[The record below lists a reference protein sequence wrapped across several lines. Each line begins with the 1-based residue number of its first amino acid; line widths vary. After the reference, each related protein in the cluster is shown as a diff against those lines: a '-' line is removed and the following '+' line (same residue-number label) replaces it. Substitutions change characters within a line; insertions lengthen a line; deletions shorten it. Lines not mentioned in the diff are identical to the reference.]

1 MARVVKGVNIDSLDD
16 EFKLMELLDSIE
28 DFEERKVVRSRLQ
41 EVKAVNKAKR
51 EALVRNREQEREN
64 AIRQRQQE
72 AAEQKQ
78 RTLAMY
84 DKMAKTGKLD
94 TTDQLV
100 HLVLLM
106 NIGHRVESQDDDQS
120 GKTDLVE
127 DAIKQRQREA
137 DLRKKRILAAY
148 DAAAKSAPAGVVKT
162 VDFDSFKKA
171 DVSTFEVPKPT
182 GAATGSSTFCA
193 AGGVPKIVKAVPVT
207 PPSTASGGP
216 AWRQMSL
223 TGDEEPE
230 MDAMQRGIL
239 QRQREAEERKRR
251 ILAAYQ
257 IAARSGAGPKTVC
270 LEEYNNLQVPEDVT
284 FENPYSCTT
293 GFKGGI
299 AAVNTP
305 QKQRAGARFSVPVRG
320 GPTRS
325 ASDIKEMLLNW
336 CKSKTKGYE
345 HVDIQN
351 FSTSWNDGMAFCA
364 LIHHFYPEAFDY
376 EELDPKNRRHNFD
389 LAFRTAEEQ
398 AGISPL
404 LDTEDMVL
412 MKKPDWKC
420 VFTYVQSLYRN
431 LVNKD

>member
-1 MARVVKGVNIDSLDD
+1 MARVVKGINIDSLDD
-16 EFKLMELLDSIE
+16 EFKLMEILDSTE

-94 TTDQLV
+94 TTLYRE
-100 HLVLLM
+100 
-106 NIGHRVESQDDDQS
+106 GVESQEDDES
-120 GKTDLVE
+120 GKVDLVE

-148 DAAAKSAPAGVVKT
+148 DAAAKSGPAGVVKT

-193 AGGVPKIVKAVPVT
+193 AGGVPKIVKDAPKN
-207 PPSTASGGP
+207 AF
-216 AWRQMSL
+216 AKFQQ
-223 TGDEEPE
+223 
-230 MDAMQRGIL
+230 MDA
-239 QRQREAEERKRR
+239 ATKP
-251 ILAAYQ
+251 
-257 IAARSGAGPKTVC
+257 ARPA
-270 LEEYNNLQVPEDVT
+270 
-284 FENPYSCTT
+284 
-293 GFKGGI
+293 
-299 AAVNTP
+299 
-305 QKQRAGARFSVPVRG
+305 FSVPVRG
-320 GPTRS
+320 ATTARS

-345 HVDIQN
+345 HVDITN

-364 LIHHFYPEAFDY
+364 LIHHFYPDAFDY
-376 EELDPKNRRHNFD
+376 DQLEPKNRRHNFD

>member
-94 TTDQLV
+94 TTLYKE
-100 HLVLLM
+100 
-106 NIGHRVESQDDDQS
+106 GVESQDDDES

-148 DAAAKSAPAGVVKT
+148 DAAAKSGPAGVVKT

-207 PPSTASGGP
+207 PPTMAPGSGP

-299 AAVNTP
+299 AAVKTP
-305 QKQRAGARFSVPVRG
+305 QKQRAGAR
-320 GPTRS
+320 
-325 ASDIKEMLLNW
+325 
-336 CKSKTKGYE
+336 
-345 HVDIQN
+345 
-351 FSTSWNDGMAFCA
+351 
-364 LIHHFYPEAFDY
+364 
-376 EELDPKNRRHNFD
+376 
-389 LAFRTAEEQ
+389 
-398 AGISPL
+398 
-404 LDTEDMVL
+404 
-412 MKKPDWKC
+412 
-420 VFTYVQSLYRN
+420 
-431 LVNKD
+431 

>member
-1 MARVVKGVNIDSLDD
+1 MA
-16 EFKLMELLDSIE
+16 
-28 DFEERKVVRSRLQ
+28 
-41 EVKAVNKAKR
+41 
-51 EALVRNREQEREN
+51 
-64 AIRQRQQE
+64 
-72 AAEQKQ
+72 
-78 RTLAMY
+78 
-84 DKMAKTGKLD
+84 
-94 TTDQLV
+94 
-100 HLVLLM
+100 
-106 NIGHRVESQDDDQS
+106 
-120 GKTDLVE
+120 
-127 DAIKQRQREA
+127 
-137 DLRKKRILAAY
+137 
-148 DAAAKSAPAGVVKT
+148 P
-162 VDFDSFKKA
+162 
-171 DVSTFEVPKPT
+171 
-182 GAATGSSTFCA
+182 GS
-193 AGGVPKIVKAVPVT
+193 
-207 PPSTASGGP
+207 GP

-299 AAVNTP
+299 AAVKTP

-345 HVDIQN
+345 
-351 FSTSWNDGMAFCA
+351 
-364 LIHHFYPEAFDY
+364 
-376 EELDPKNRRHNFD
+376 
-389 LAFRTAEEQ
+389 Q

>member
-1 MARVVKGVNIDSLDD
+1 MARVVRGINIDSLDD
-16 EFKLMELLDSIE
+16 EFKLMEILDSTE

-94 TTDQLV
+94 TTLYKE
-100 HLVLLM
+100 
-106 NIGHRVESQDDDQS
+106 GVESTEDDES
-120 GKTDLVE
+120 GKVDLVE

-137 DLRKKRILAAY
+137 DLRKKRIMAAY
-148 DAAAKSAPAGVVKT
+148 DAAAKSGPAGVVKT

-171 DVSTFEVPKPT
+171 DVSSFEVPKPT

-207 PPSTASGGP
+207 PPTTAPGAP

-223 TGDEEPE
+223 TGEEEPE
-230 MDAMQRGIL
+230 LDAVERGIR

-257 IAARSGAGPKTVC
+257 VAARSGAGPKTVC

-299 AAVNTP
+299 ASVKTP
-305 QKQRAGARFSVPVRG
+305 QKQRAGAR
-320 GPTRS
+320 
-325 ASDIKEMLLNW
+325 
-336 CKSKTKGYE
+336 
-345 HVDIQN
+345 
-351 FSTSWNDGMAFCA
+351 
-364 LIHHFYPEAFDY
+364 
-376 EELDPKNRRHNFD
+376 
-389 LAFRTAEEQ
+389 
-398 AGISPL
+398 
-404 LDTEDMVL
+404 
-412 MKKPDWKC
+412 
-420 VFTYVQSLYRN
+420 
-431 LVNKD
+431 

>member
-16 EFKLMELLDSIE
+16 EFKLMELVS
-28 DFEERKVVRSRLQ
+28 
-41 EVKAVNKAKR
+41 
-51 EALVRNREQEREN
+51 
-64 AIRQRQQE
+64 
-72 AAEQKQ
+72 
-78 RTLAMY
+78 
-84 DKMAKTGKLD
+84 
-94 TTDQLV
+94 
-100 HLVLLM
+100 
-106 NIGHRVESQDDDQS
+106 VESQDDDES

-193 AGGVPKIVKAVPVT
+193 AGGVPKIVKVFPICPTKVRMVGRE
-207 PPSTASGGP
+207 S
-216 AWRQMSL
+216 MSL

-299 AAVNTP
+299 AAVKTP
-305 QKQRAGARFSVPVRG
+305 QKQRAGARKLKQQEMDFFSVPVRG
-320 GPTRS
+320 GPARS

-364 LIHHFYPEAFDY
+364 LIHHFYPDAFDY
-376 EELDPKNRRHNFD
+376 EQLEPKNRRHNFD

>member
-94 TTDQLV
+94 TTLYKE
-100 HLVLLM
+100 
-106 NIGHRVESQDDDQS
+106 GVESQEDDDS
-120 GKTDLVE
+120 GRTDLVE

-193 AGGVPKIVKAVPVT
+193 AGGVPKIVKDAPKNAFAKFQQMDQAT
-207 PPSTASGGP
+207 KPARPS
-216 AWRQMSL
+216 
-223 TGDEEPE
+223 
-230 MDAMQRGIL
+230 
-239 QRQREAEERKRR
+239 
-251 ILAAYQ
+251 
-257 IAARSGAGPKTVC
+257 
-270 LEEYNNLQVPEDVT
+270 
-284 FENPYSCTT
+284 
-293 GFKGGI
+293 
-299 AAVNTP
+299 
-305 QKQRAGARFSVPVRG
+305 FSVPVRG
-320 GPTRS
+320 GTTRS

-364 LIHHFYPEAFDY
+364 LIHHFYPDAFDY
-376 EELDPKNRRHNFD
+376 EQLEPKNRRHNFD

>member
-94 TTDQLV
+94 TTLYRE
-100 HLVLLM
+100 
-106 NIGHRVESQDDDQS
+106 GVESQDDDQS

-127 DAIKQRQREA
+127 DAIKQRQLEA

-148 DAAAKSAPAGVVKT
+148 DAAAKSGPAGVVKT

-207 PPSTASGGP
+207 PPPSTGSGP

-299 AAVNTP
+299 AAVKTP
-305 QKQRAGARFSVPVRG
+305 QKQRAGAR
-320 GPTRS
+320 
-325 ASDIKEMLLNW
+325 
-336 CKSKTKGYE
+336 
-345 HVDIQN
+345 
-351 FSTSWNDGMAFCA
+351 
-364 LIHHFYPEAFDY
+364 
-376 EELDPKNRRHNFD
+376 
-389 LAFRTAEEQ
+389 
-398 AGISPL
+398 
-404 LDTEDMVL
+404 
-412 MKKPDWKC
+412 
-420 VFTYVQSLYRN
+420 
-431 LVNKD
+431 

>member
-51 EALVRNREQEREN
+51 EALVRNREQER
-64 AIRQRQQE
+64 
-72 AAEQKQ
+72 
-78 RTLAMY
+78 
-84 DKMAKTGKLD
+84 
-94 TTDQLV
+94 
-100 HLVLLM
+100 
-106 NIGHRVESQDDDQS
+106 VESQDDDES

-207 PPSTASGGP
+207 PPSTGSGP

-239 QRQREAEERKRR
+239 QRQREAEERKKR

-299 AAVNTP
+299 AAVKTP
-305 QKQRAGARFSVPVRG
+305 QKQRAGAR
-320 GPTRS
+320 
-325 ASDIKEMLLNW
+325 
-336 CKSKTKGYE
+336 
-345 HVDIQN
+345 
-351 FSTSWNDGMAFCA
+351 
-364 LIHHFYPEAFDY
+364 
-376 EELDPKNRRHNFD
+376 
-389 LAFRTAEEQ
+389 
-398 AGISPL
+398 
-404 LDTEDMVL
+404 
-412 MKKPDWKC
+412 
-420 VFTYVQSLYRN
+420 
-431 LVNKD
+431 

>member
-1 MARVVKGVNIDSLDD
+1 MARVVRGINIDSLDD
-16 EFKLMELLDSIE
+16 EFKLMEILDSTE

-94 TTDQLV
+94 TTLYKE
-100 HLVLLM
+100 
-106 NIGHRVESQDDDQS
+106 GVESTEDDES
-120 GKTDLVE
+120 GKVDLVE

-137 DLRKKRILAAY
+137 DLRKKRIMAAY
-148 DAAAKSAPAGVVKT
+148 DAAAKSGPAGVVKT

-171 DVSTFEVPKPT
+171 DVSSFEVPKPT

-193 AGGVPKIVKAVPVT
+193 AGGVPKIVKDAPKNAFAKFQQMD
-207 PPSTASGGP
+207 SATAP
-216 AWRQMSL
+216 ARP
-223 TGDEEPE
+223 T
-230 MDAMQRGIL
+230 
-239 QRQREAEERKRR
+239 
-251 ILAAYQ
+251 
-257 IAARSGAGPKTVC
+257 
-270 LEEYNNLQVPEDVT
+270 
-284 FENPYSCTT
+284 
-293 GFKGGI
+293 
-299 AAVNTP
+299 
-305 QKQRAGARFSVPVRG
+305 FSVPVRG
-320 GPTRS
+320 AATTRS

-345 HVDIQN
+345 HVDITN

-364 LIHHFYPEAFDY
+364 LIHHFYPDAFDY
-376 EELDPKNRRHNFD
+376 DKLEPKNRRHNFD

>member
-1 MARVVKGVNIDSLDD
+1 MAQVIGGVNIATLDD
-16 EFKLMELLDSIE
+16 EFKLMEILDSTE
-28 DFEERKVVRSRLQ
+28 DFEQRKVVRARLQ
-41 EVKAVNKAKR
+41 EVKAVNRAKR
-51 EALVRNREQEREN
+51 EALVRNREEEREN

-72 AAEQKQ
+72 AAEHKQ

-94 TTDQLV
+94 TTLYKE
-100 HLVLLM
+100 
-106 NIGHRVESQDDDQS
+106 GVEEDDDDGQAN
-120 GKTDLVE
+120 KDDLVE

-148 DAAAKSAPAGVVKT
+148 DAAAKSGPAGMVKT

-182 GAATGSSTFCA
+182 GAATGGSTFAA
-193 AGGVPKIVKAVPVT
+193 AGGVPKIVKDAPKN
-207 PPSTASGGP
+207 AF
-216 AWRQMSL
+216 AKFQQ
-223 TGDEEPE
+223 
-230 MDAMQRGIL
+230 MDA
-239 QRQREAEERKRR
+239 
-251 ILAAYQ
+251 
-257 IAARSGAGPKTVC
+257 GANKGRPTFR
-270 LEEYNNLQVPEDVT
+270 VP
-284 FENPYSCTT
+284 PPT
-293 GFKGGI
+293 GGV
-299 AAVNTP
+299 A
-305 QKQRAGARFSVPVRG
+305 
-320 GPTRS
+320 RS

-336 CKSKTKGYE
+336 CKNKTRGYE
-345 HVDIQN
+345 HVDVQN

-364 LIHHFYPEAFDY
+364 LIHHFYPDAFDY
-376 EELDPKNRRHNFD
+376 DQLNPKNRRHNFD

-404 LDTEDMVL
+404 LDVEDMVL

>member
-1 MARVVKGVNIDSLDD
+1 MARVVKGINIDSLDD
-16 EFKLMELLDSIE
+16 EFKLMEILDSTE

-94 TTDQLV
+94 TTLYRE
-100 HLVLLM
+100 
-106 NIGHRVESQDDDQS
+106 GVESQEDDESD
-120 GKTDLVE
+120 KVDLVE

-148 DAAAKSAPAGVVKT
+148 DAAAKSGPAGVVKT

-171 DVSTFEVPKPT
+171 DVSTFEAPKPT
-182 GAATGSSTFCA
+182 GIATGSSTFCA

-207 PPSTASGGP
+207 PPAAGAP

-230 MDAMQRGIL
+230 MDAVQRGIR

-257 IAARSGAGPKTVC
+257 VAARSGAGPKTVC
-270 LEEYNNLQVPEDVT
+270 LEEYTNLQVPEDVT

-299 AAVNTP
+299 ASVKTP
-305 QKQRAGARFSVPVRG
+305 QQQRAGAR
-320 GPTRS
+320 
-325 ASDIKEMLLNW
+325 
-336 CKSKTKGYE
+336 
-345 HVDIQN
+345 
-351 FSTSWNDGMAFCA
+351 
-364 LIHHFYPEAFDY
+364 
-376 EELDPKNRRHNFD
+376 
-389 LAFRTAEEQ
+389 
-398 AGISPL
+398 
-404 LDTEDMVL
+404 
-412 MKKPDWKC
+412 
-420 VFTYVQSLYRN
+420 
-431 LVNKD
+431 

>member
-1 MARVVKGVNIDSLDD
+1 MARVVKGINIDSLDD
-16 EFKLMELLDSIE
+16 EFKLMEILDSTE

-94 TTDQLV
+94 TTLYRE
-100 HLVLLM
+100 
-106 NIGHRVESQDDDQS
+106 GVESQEDDESD
-120 GKTDLVE
+120 KVDLVE

-148 DAAAKSAPAGVVKT
+148 DAAAKSGPAGVVKT

-171 DVSTFEVPKPT
+171 DVSTFEAPKPT
-182 GAATGSSTFCA
+182 GIATGSSTFCA
-193 AGGVPKIVKAVPVT
+193 AGGVPKIVKDAPKN
-207 PPSTASGGP
+207 AF
-216 AWRQMSL
+216 AKFQQ
-223 TGDEEPE
+223 
-230 MDAMQRGIL
+230 MDA
-239 QRQREAEERKRR
+239 ATKP
-251 ILAAYQ
+251 
-257 IAARSGAGPKTVC
+257 ARPA
-270 LEEYNNLQVPEDVT
+270 
-284 FENPYSCTT
+284 
-293 GFKGGI
+293 
-299 AAVNTP
+299 
-305 QKQRAGARFSVPVRG
+305 FSVPVRG
-320 GPTRS
+320 ATTARS
-325 ASDIKEMLLNW
+325 ATDIKEMLLNW

-345 HVDIQN
+345 HVDITN

-364 LIHHFYPEAFDY
+364 LIHHFYPDAFDY
-376 EELDPKNRRHNFD
+376 NQLEPKNRRHNFD

>member
-1 MARVVKGVNIDSLDD
+1 MARVIRGVNIDSLDD
-16 EFKLMELLDSIE
+16 EFKLMELLDSTE
-28 DFEERKVVRSRLQ
+28 DFEERKVVRARLQ
-41 EVKAVNKAKR
+41 EVKAVNRAKR

-64 AIRQRQQE
+64 SIRQRQQE

-94 TTDQLV
+94 TTLYKE
-100 HLVLLM
+100 
-106 NIGHRVESQDDDQS
+106 GVESQEDDES
-120 GKTDLVE
+120 GKKDLVE

-137 DLRKKRILAAY
+137 ELRKKRILAAY
-148 DAAAKSAPAGVVKT
+148 DAAAKSGPAGVVKT

-171 DVSTFEVPKPT
+171 DVSTFEAPKPT

-193 AGGVPKIVKAVPVT
+193 AGGVPKITKDSPKNAF
-207 PPSTASGGP
+207 AKF
-216 AWRQMSL
+216 QQ
-223 TGDEEPE
+223 
-230 MDAMQRGIL
+230 MDAG
-239 QRQREAEERKRR
+239 AKKD
-251 ILAAYQ
+251 
-257 IAARSGAGPKTVC
+257 ARPS
-270 LEEYNNLQVPEDVT
+270 
-284 FENPYSCTT
+284 
-293 GFKGGI
+293 
-299 AAVNTP
+299 
-305 QKQRAGARFSVPVRG
+305 FSVPPRG
-320 GPTRS
+320 GVARS

-345 HVDIQN
+345 HVDVQN

-376 EELDPKNRRHNFD
+376 DQLNPKNRRHNFD

-404 LDTEDMVL
+404 LDVEDMVL

>member
-1 MARVVKGVNIDSLDD
+1 MKRPRCSQ
-16 EFKLMELLDSIE
+16 EM
-28 DFEERKVVRSRLQ
+28 ERKVASTTDI
-41 EVKAVNKAKR
+41 EDMD
-51 EALVRNREQEREN
+51 
-64 AIRQRQQE
+64 
-72 AAEQKQ
+72 AAER
-78 RTLAMY
+78 RTELLAN
-84 DKMAKTGKLD
+84 G
-94 TTDQLV
+94 
-100 HLVLLM
+100 
-106 NIGHRVESQDDDQS
+106 VESQDDDQS

-127 DAIKQRQREA
+127 DAIKQRQLEA

-148 DAAAKSAPAGVVKT
+148 DAAAKSGPAGVVKT

-207 PPSTASGGP
+207 PPPSTGSGP

-299 AAVNTP
+299 AAVKTP
-305 QKQRAGARFSVPVRG
+305 QKQRAGAR
-320 GPTRS
+320 
-325 ASDIKEMLLNW
+325 
-336 CKSKTKGYE
+336 
-345 HVDIQN
+345 
-351 FSTSWNDGMAFCA
+351 
-364 LIHHFYPEAFDY
+364 
-376 EELDPKNRRHNFD
+376 
-389 LAFRTAEEQ
+389 
-398 AGISPL
+398 
-404 LDTEDMVL
+404 
-412 MKKPDWKC
+412 
-420 VFTYVQSLYRN
+420 
-431 LVNKD
+431 